1 MNFSMYWQHADAISK
16 TLYFVLLIMSVATW
30 CIFILRV
37 LATRQTKNTAVQALH
52 QSVEQLKSRFSA
64 LSTEQRKVVAEQALL
79 QQMARTRVDIE
90 RGLPVLGT
98 IASIAPFVGLFGTV
112 WGIFHALVA
121 IGNSGQA
128 GLAQVAAPVGE
139 ALIMTGLGLA
149 VAIPAVLAYNICTRM
164 NRVLTHELHDKA
176 HSVLIENLL
185 PGATGT
191 ESVQLHKT
199 TTSSLVGGQA

>member
-1 MNFSMYWQHADAISK
+1 MNFSIYWQHADAISK
-16 TLYFVLLIMSVATW
+16 TLYFVLLAMSIATW

-37 LATRQTKNTAVQALH
+37 MATRQARHTAVQALS
-52 QSVEQLKSRFSA
+52 QSVDTLKNKFSV
-64 LSTEQRKVVAEQALL
+64 LSTEQRKIVAEQALL
-79 QQMARTRVDIE
+79 QQMARSRVDIE

-98 IASIAPFVGLFGTV
+98 IASVAPFVGLFGTV

-176 HSVLIENLL
+176 HSLLIENLL
-185 PGATGT
+185 PGATSQET
-191 ESVQLHKT
+191 LQQHKAPA
-199 TTSSLVGGQA
+199 SSLVGGQA